1 MAESVARAGRAG
13 AGREV
18 KFVIQGRL
26 PGLNEIVNANRGN
39 RYAGAGQ
46 KKKETRRCALE
57 IIRQTTGRIAG
68 PFAIRVTW
76 IERDLRR
83 DPDNVCAGI
92 KFIAD
97 ALVEVGRIPNDTREF
112 VREIRHVFELP
123 DKKNPRIEV
132 EITDLNKN

>member
-1 MAESVARAGRAG
+1 M
-13 AGREV
+13 
-18 KFVIQGRL
+18 KFTIEGRL
-26 PGLNEIVNANRGN
+26 PGLNEIVNQARYN
-39 RYAGAGQ
+39 RYAGAAQ
-46 KKKETRRCALE
+46 KKKETKRCALE
-57 IIRQTTGRIAG
+57 IIQQTTGRIKG

-112 VREIRHVFELP
+112 VKEIRHVFPVP
-123 DKKNPRIEV
+123 DKAHPRIEV
-132 EITDLNKN
+132 EITEF

>member
-1 MAESVARAGRAG
+1 M
-13 AGREV
+13 
-18 KFVIQGRL
+18 KFVISGRL
-26 PGLNEIVNANRGN
+26 PGLNEIINANRGN

-57 IIRQTTGRIAG
+57 IISQTTERITG
-68 PFAIRVTW
+68 PFTIRVTW

-97 ALVEVGRIPNDTREF
+97 ALVETGRVTNDTRAF
-112 VREIRHVFELP
+112 VREIGHVFPLP
-123 DKKNPRIEV
+123 DKTNPRIEV
-132 EITDLNKN
+132 EITEVL